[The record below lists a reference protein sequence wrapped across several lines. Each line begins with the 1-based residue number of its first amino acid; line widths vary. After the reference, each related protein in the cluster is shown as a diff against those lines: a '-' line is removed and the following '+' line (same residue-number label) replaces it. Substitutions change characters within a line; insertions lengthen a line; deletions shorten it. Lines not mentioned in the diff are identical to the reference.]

1 MKKTYS
7 VEEIHKIEKKEFK
20 KLKNSYMLMKRAGTN
35 CAKKI
40 YKLKMNRNFIVLC
53 GPGNNGGDGLVISK
67 VLKKLN
73 QNIKLY
79 CLGYR
84 AYKGDAKIAFNKNYL
99 IKNKYEDL
107 YIPKKIWSLQEN
119 RFLAF
124 REVLECGAGR
134 FLKVSDYREADLEV
148 VENTASE
155 ILAGALQDYKRAVIA
170 GDTQTFGKGTVQSM
184 HPLPD
189 GLGVLKQGAGSGNA
203 AARNR
208 IHIPFRRRR

>member
-40 YKLKMNRNFIVLC
+40 YKSKMNRNFIVLC

-84 AYKGDAKIAFNKNYL
+84 AYKGDAKIAYSKNL
-99 IKNKYEDL
+99 LSKKKYKDL
-107 YIPKKIWSLQEN
+107 YIPKNSVIIDCLFGIGLNRKVKGIYKNIIKKVNNSKQYIISIDIPSGINGNNGKIM
-119 RFLAF
+119 
-124 REVLECGAGR
+124 G
-134 FLKVSDYREADLEV
+134 
-148 VENTASE
+148 TAIKANFTYTLHAKKIGLTVNS
-155 ILAGALQDYKRAVIA
+155 GMKYS
-170 GDTQTFGKGTVQSM
+170 GKISIIDIGI
-184 HPLPD
+184 
-189 GLGVLKQGAGSGNA
+189 K
-203 AARNR
+203 
-208 IHIPFRRRR
+208 